1 MNQAI
6 GARLAKS
13 VSVVNHNKVAKRS
26 RKTILWVIRWL
37 VFAALG
43 YQLLYPLLY
52 MLSMALR
59 APADALDPSVIWVPK
74 TFTLSNFRDAL
85 RVMDFWGAFR
95 NSVFIGLGCGVL
107 DVLSCAFVAYGF
119 ARFKFPFSNTLFLL
133 VILTLVVPIQTIILP
148 MYIDMK
154 YFNPLGLVSLYSA
167 VTGEAHN
174 VSIVGSFWPFY
185 LPSLFGLGLRS
196 GLYIFIFRQFFKGMP
211 VELEDAAYMDGCGPF
226 KTFFKVMLPNAK
238 NSMIT
243 VFLFSFVWHWNEFY
257 LSNLLLG
264 NMKKNFAIALSS
276 LRVDLQSVVNV
287 QTISDP
293 LAVVTRIQAGSLL
306 AILPLFILYLL
317 TQRYFTESIEHVG
330 IK

>member
-1 MNQAI
+1 MNDI
-6 GARLAKS
+6 IRTRIS
-13 VSVVNHNKVAKRS
+13 KRTRS
-26 RKTILWVIRWL
+26 TVLWIIRWII
-37 VFAALG
+37 FAALG

-52 MLSMALR
+52 MLSMSLR
-59 APADALDPSVIWVPK
+59 APADALDPSVIWIPK
-74 TFTLSNFRDAL
+74 TFTLSNFTDAL

-95 NSVFIGLGCGVL
+95 NSMFIGIGCGLL

-119 ARFKFPFSNTLFLL
+119 ARFKFPFANTLFLL
-133 VILTLVVPIQTIILP
+133 VILTLVIPVQTIILP
-148 MYIDMK
+148 IYIDMK
-154 YFNPLGLVSLYSA
+154 YFNPFGLVSLVSA
-167 VTGEAHN
+167 LQGGPT
-174 VSIVGSFWPFY
+174 SISLVGSFASFY

-211 VELEDAAYMDGCGPF
+211 VELEDAAYIDGCGPF
-226 KTFFKVMLPNAK
+226 RTFFKIMLPNAK

-276 LRVDLQSVVNV
+276 LRVDLQAVVNV

-293 LAVVTRIQAGSLL
+293 LAVVTRIQAGALL
-306 AILPLFILYLL
+306 SILPLFILYLL